1 MPQENQDQAETS
13 TAPIS
18 VKFVN
23 EEGRSRLVL
32 LEYPVD
38 FDGKLYTWIKVRRVT
53 GGEMDTYMKSLQAG
67 AVSLPPVIDCPIE
80 VWDAMDA
87 DDQLAVDQAADEFM
101 PRRLKALMKSAPAAG
116 KEG

>member
-1 MPQENQDQAETS
+1 MPQENQDQAE
-13 TAPIS
+13 APPLAA
-18 VKFVN
+18 KFVN
-23 EEGRSRLVL
+23 EEGRSRLVP

-38 FDGKLYTWIKVRRVT
+38 FNGRLYSEIKVHRVT
-53 GGEMDTYMKSLQAG
+53 GGEMDAYMKSLQAG

-87 DDQLAVDQAADEFM
+87 DDQLAVDRAADAFM

-116 KEG
+116 EEG